1 MNCAT
6 SNATTITAEP
16 AVSFVPARPSPPGRF
31 RTELLS
37 VATLVLW
44 LGCAVVGGLG
54 LTLSYA
60 RPMPGLAEA
69 APVQA
74 EILEVQLADATFSAP
89 EFDPSPADTV
99 LAQPPALEPMPSPS
113 TVSML
118 AVAEPTPLVAFPLP
132 VEGPVRLVAP
142 DLAAYAPMRSRADLD
157 AGPAPVLQVINHGH
171 GEGRQPAPE
180 YPRLALR
187 EGQEGIVTVRFSV
200 AENGRVLAAEPV
212 RAAPWP
218 LLNDAALRAIKERW
232 RFRPGPVRLYEVA
245 IRFELK
251 R

>member
-16 AVSFVPARPSPPGRF
+16 AVSFVPARPPPPGRF

-187 EGQEGIVTVRFSV
+187 EGQEGDCDGPVQRGRKRACARGGAGQGTPMAV
-200 AENGRVLAAEPV
+200 AERCGLARGQGTLAV
-212 RAAPWP
+212 SARAG
-218 LLNDAALRAIKERW
+218 AALRSGHSI
-232 RFRPGPVRLYEVA
+232 
-245 IRFELK
+245 
-251 R
+251 